1 MAGLVMLS
9 LIILMVVILRV
20 AVVKKRGKKYFL
32 QTLIGFFIVMGLF
45 HLYVLK
51 TCGPN
56 PKDVELMKPQVEAIA
71 KYILENG
78 VPQTMEKIPDL
89 PYKLRK
95 CVSPLSYREQC
106 SFTINDNQYRLNL
119 YESLTLELSTINVNT
134 KTLLVHEFK
143 KSGPHWNLTETKE
156 SNIKPSRFCNPLRI

>member
-56 PKDVELMKPQVEAIA
+56 PKDVELMKPQVEVIV

-89 PYKLRK
+89 PYKLRS
-95 CVSPLSYREQC
+95 CVSSLSHREQC

-119 YESLTLELSTINVNT
+119 YELLTLELSTININT

-143 KSGPHWNLTETKE
+143 KSGSHWNLIETKE
-156 SNIKPSRFCNPLRI
+156 SNIRPSRFCNPFRI